1 MQHQMTTMT
10 KSKVKSLPGLPY
22 LRHQMITVTVHA
34 SDDGDRYGGD
44 DQYDVVQGQVLGRVA
59 VSASSD
65 DDQPHL
71 LNSDS
76 VRSDRIFSTFDKV
89 RGRYCKAGVWEEEQ
103 TDISKEEKSGKDIS
117 CSCQKRARNIT

>member
-1 MQHQMTTMT
+1 MT

-22 LRHQMITVTVHA
+22 LRHQMIIVTVHA

-59 VSASSD
+59 VSASS

-117 CSCQKRARNIT
+117 RSCQKRAINIT

>member
-1 MQHQMTTMT
+1 MT

-22 LRHQMITVTVHA
+22 LRHQMIIVTVHA
-34 SDDGDRYGGD
+34 SDDGDRYGD

-89 RGRYCKAGVWEEEQ
+89 RGRHCKAGV
-103 TDISKEEKSGKDIS
+103 
-117 CSCQKRARNIT
+117 